1 MDFRTETYAM
11 NFLNKF
17 KQTMG
22 VDITI
27 GELHA
32 ILRETGI
39 KPLYFDSK
47 HREVYPRYQLNELL
61 RSDREFYRCLRIVRE
76 KQKANEIKQS
86 WNNEPRTT
94 YDPDMSNMD
103 NASDDLL
110 RQQEVYYD
118 LRESKIEDDFK
129 QYGITKKV
137 SKNKQ
142 GHRTIEYNF
151 GKNGQGLTKELCVI
165 AKDVEQETKKPF
177 YLCEPHFDILD
188 DVYSFKV
195 VTQDKFVNE
204 SCVLNE
210 DELMIYDYVHI
221 PVMYSTYVP
230 VGKTVAPLSSYQV
243 GYLATRQK
251 LNKDFLIIT
260 DGEGYPCEFAK
271 SVIPMNRFL
280 VKKYYECNRP
290 YYKVI
295 NTYELVNH
303 ICGGN
308 SVEITE
314 QDILDYIA
322 YVDSKPKKSVK
333 ESLNEGSWGY
343 EPNEGDGPLDMRYDI
358 NLTVFEQI
366 YDKCQKSFVDAKNK
380 HESSWAWDAIGNIEY
395 FFDKAIML
403 DDLSEN
409 RDKNFEKYYYWWQ
422 LKAKKQKDILE
433 LYKEALELCEN
444 DKKWI
449 NEWKEPK
456 KMLESLKKRHEFLEK
471 YLKIQKQYED
481 YKNKSKE
488 K

>member
-1 MDFRTETYAM
+1 MDFRTETYAI

-76 KQKANEIKQS
+76 KQKSNEIKQS
-86 WNNEPRTT
+86 WNNEPQTT
-94 YDPDMSNMD
+94 YEPDLSDMN

-129 QYGITKKV
+129 KYGITKKV

-142 GHRTIEYNF
+142 GYRTIEYNF

-204 SCVLNE
+204 SYTLNE
-210 DELMIYDYVHI
+210 DEMMIYDYVHI
-221 PVMYSTYVP
+221 PVMYSTYMP
-230 VGKTVAPLSSYQV
+230 VGGTVAPLTSY
-243 GYLATRQK
+243 
-251 LNKDFLIIT
+251 
-260 DGEGYPCEFAK
+260 
-271 SVIPMNRFL
+271 
-280 VKKYYECNRP
+280 
-290 YYKVI
+290 
-295 NTYELVNH
+295 
-303 ICGGN
+303 
-308 SVEITE
+308 
-314 QDILDYIA
+314 
-322 YVDSKPKKSVK
+322 
-333 ESLNEGSWGY
+333 
-343 EPNEGDGPLDMRYDI
+343 
-358 NLTVFEQI
+358 
-366 YDKCQKSFVDAKNK
+366 
-380 HESSWAWDAIGNIEY
+380 
-395 FFDKAIML
+395 
-403 DDLSEN
+403 
-409 RDKNFEKYYYWWQ
+409 
-422 LKAKKQKDILE
+422 
-433 LYKEALELCEN
+433 
-444 DKKWI
+444 
-449 NEWKEPK
+449 
-456 KMLESLKKRHEFLEK
+456 
-471 YLKIQKQYED
+471 
-481 YKNKSKE
+481 
-488 K
+488 